1 VLDRLGHGDGDE
13 PVSPGQV
20 AAAVELVL
28 EGLHLT
34 RRIDKESVAGRS
46 VYGV

>member
-1 VLDRLGHGDGDE
+1 MVMNGLGHGDDAG
-13 PVSPGQV
+13 PGEA

-34 RRIDKESVAGRS
+34 RRIDKASVDGRA
-46 VYGV
+46 VYGA